1 MAKEKVREHRS
12 VGFGIEVFV
21 KDMFAL
27 LFVSWESLDPPVF
40 LLVFLYVVALSP
52 QLIADSEWPEI
63 VSSSLGS
70 ILVEFSLSSW

>member
-12 VGFGIEVFV
+12 VDFGIEVFV

-52 QLIADSEWPEI
+52 
-63 VSSSLGS
+63 
-70 ILVEFSLSSW
+70 